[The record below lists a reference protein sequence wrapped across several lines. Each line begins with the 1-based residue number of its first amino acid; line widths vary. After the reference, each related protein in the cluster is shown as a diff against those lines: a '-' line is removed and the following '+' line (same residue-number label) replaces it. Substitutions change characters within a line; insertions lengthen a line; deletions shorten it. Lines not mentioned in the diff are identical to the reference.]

1 MYWMNWKKYKKK
13 YETVVRVFTEIY
25 KIDKNYAL
33 FGDGNSAYCLLC
45 NAKSGSE

>member
-25 KIDKNYAL
+25 KG
-33 FGDGNSAYCLLC
+33 GDVY
-45 NAKSGSE
+45 E